1 MMMGNMMM
9 LIMTVTGFGDHGED
23 NADRTIHLGSQG
35 AGQAGPHSTE
45 DRTRRRQ
52 LVDTGETSH
61 AAHLHNGQLAR
72 RVAKDEDGLL
82 LVGQVG
88 AGEGGEE
95 GGGGPGE
102 GVLVLSSA
110 GSTCFGKHRDQTS
123 IMCSFKPAWVG
134 EGEAVDTSNSRHKD
148 NNLTPGL
155 MDGHPAQ
162 EGSVKEAHPDS
173 RAKQVVVE
181 GHLVEVEGVVGGA
194 PIQSSVGQG
203 GAGAIVL
210 VSKAASSVR

>member
-1 MMMGNMMM
+1 MFTD
-9 LIMTVTGFGDHGED
+9 LS
-23 NADRTIHLGSQG
+23 SQG
-35 AGQAGPHSTE
+35 AGQAGPHSAE
-45 DRTRRRQ
+45 DRTGRRQ

-61 AAHLHNGQLAR
+61 SAHLHNSQLAC
-72 RVAKDEDGLL
+72 RVAKDKDGLL

-102 GVLVLSSA
+102 GVLVLSGA

-123 IMCSFKPAWVG
+123 IMCCFQPAWVW
-134 EGEAVDTSNSRHKD
+134 EGKAVDTSNSRHKD

-155 MDGHPAQ
+155 MDGHPTQ

-173 RAKQVVVE
+173 RTEQVVVE
-181 GHLVEVEGVVGGA
+181 GHLVEVEGVVGCA

-203 GAGAIVL
+203 GAGAIIL
-210 VSKAASSVR
+210 VSKATSSVR

>member
-1 MMMGNMMM
+1 MMM
-9 LIMTVTGFGDHGED
+9 LIMTLTGDGNHGDEK
-23 NADRTIHLGSQG
+23 ADRTIHLGSQG
-35 AGQAGPHSTE
+35 AGQAGPHSTK

-61 AAHLHNGQLAR
+61 AAHLHNSQLAC
-72 RVAKDEDGLL
+72 RVAKDKDGLL

-110 GSTCFGKHRDQTS
+110 GSTCFGKHRDKTS
-123 IMCSFKPAWVG
+123 IMCSFESTWVW
-134 EGEAVDTSNSRHKD
+134 EGESVDTSNSRHKD
-148 NNLTPGL
+148 YNLTPGL
-155 MDGHPAQ
+155 MDGHPTQ

-173 RAKQVVVE
+173 CAKQVVVE
-181 GHLVEVEGVVGGA
+181 GHLVEVEGVVGCA

-203 GAGAIVL
+203 GAGAIIL
-210 VSKAASSVR
+210 VSKATSSVR

>member
-35 AGQAGPHSTE
+35 AGQACPHSTE

-72 RVAKDEDGLL
+72 RVAEDKDGLL

-123 IMCSFKPAWVG
+123 IMSSFQPAWVG

-155 MDGHPAQ
+155 MDGHPTQ

-173 RAKQVVVE
+173 CAKQVVVE

-194 PIQSSVGQG
+194 PIQSPVGQG

>member
-1 MMMGNMMM
+1 MKGD
-9 LIMTVTGFGDHGED
+9 GDHGD
-23 NADRTIHLGSQG
+23 DKADRTTDLGGQG

-61 AAHLHNGQLAR
+61 TAHLHNSQLACC
-72 RVAKDEDGLL
+72 VAKDKDGLL

-88 AGEGGEE
+88 AGEGGEK

-102 GVLVLSSA
+102 GVLVLSSTS
-110 GSTCFGKHRDQTS
+110 STCFGKHRDQTS
-123 IMCSFKPAWVG
+123 IMCCFQPAWVW
-134 EGEAVDTSNSRHKD
+134 EGKSVDTSNSGHKD

-155 MDGHPAQ
+155 MDGHPTQ

-173 RAKQVVVE
+173 CAKQVVVE
-181 GHLVEVEGVVGGA
+181 GHLVEVESVMGCA

-203 GAGAIVL
+203 GAGAIIL
-210 VSKAASSVR
+210 VGKATSSVR

>member
-1 MMMGNMMM
+1 MTMGDMMM
-9 LIMTVTGFGDHGED
+9 LIMTVTGDGDHGDD
-23 NADRTIHLGSQG
+23 NAGVTIHLGSQG
-35 AGQAGPHSTE
+35 AGQAGPYSTE

-61 AAHLHNGQLAR
+61 AAHLHNSQLAC
-72 RVAKDEDGLL
+72 RVAKDKDGLL

-110 GSTCFGKHRDQTS
+110 GSTGFGKHRDQTS
-123 IMCSFKPAWVG
+123 IMCSFQPAWMW
-134 EGEAVDTSNSRHKD
+134 EGESVDTSNSRHKD

-155 MDGHPAQ
+155 MDGHPTQ

-173 RAKQVVVE
+173 CAEQVVVE
-181 GHLVEVEGVVGGA
+181 GHLVEVEGVVGCA

-203 GAGAIVL
+203 GAGAIIL
-210 VSKAASSVR
+210 VSEATSSVR